1 MYISTTI
8 YIGLDDQ
15 DAKKQVIK
23 TTDAR
28 ARIVNSLFFYGFQ
41 FATISDARG
50 VYKYQDGKTA
60 YEKTIK
66 IEIIQ
71 TARESIKTRRNVD
84 ALRESLKKQL
94 NQETIAIKKTLCF
107 FNCR

>member
-50 VYKYQDGKTA
+50 VYKYQNGATA

-71 TARESIKTRRNVD
+71 TARESIKTRHNVD